1 MILEGEWGG
10 RVAKYESQLIQA
22 TATVPLKP
30 LSDLHVLFLSV

>member
-22 TATVPLKP
+22 TATVPFKP
-30 LSDLHVLFLSV
+30 LSDLHDLFLSV